1 MTRCYGRII
10 GGERLVDSVPGRDWH
25 ITSIISALRFDGTTE
40 SMTIDGPIDG
50 DIFYMYVSEI
60 LCPSLHEGDI
70 VIMDNLSCHKSERI
84 EQAIKAQKAELMFLP
99 PYSPDFN
106 PIEKMWSKVKS
117 YLRKAKA
124 RTQEDLDRA
133 ISISLASVSMQDAI
147 GWFQSCNYTL
157 IQS

>member
-1 MTRCYGRII
+1 MTRLYGRTH
-10 GGERLVDSVPGRDWH
+10 GGKRLVDSVPGRDWH
-25 ITSIISALRFDGTTE
+25 ITSIISAIRFDGTTE
-40 SMTIDGPIDG
+40 SMTVDGPIDG
-50 DIFYMYVSEI
+50 DIFYMYISKI
-60 LCPSLHEGDI
+60 LCPSLHEGDV

-84 EQAIKAQKAELMFLP
+84 EQAINERKAELLFLP

-117 YLRKAKA
+117 YLRKTKA

-133 ISISLASVSMQDAI
+133 ISAALASVSMQDAI

-157 IQS
+157 IHS

>member
-1 MTRCYGRII
+1 MT
-10 GGERLVDSVPGRDWH
+10 V
-25 ITSIISALRFDGTTE
+25 
-40 SMTIDGPIDG
+40 DGPIDG
-50 DIFYMYVSEI
+50 DIFYMYISKI
-60 LCPSLHEGDI
+60 LCPSLHEGDV

-84 EQAIKAQKAELMFLP
+84 EQAINERKAELLFLP

-117 YLRKAKA
+117 YLRKTKA

-133 ISISLASVSMQDAI
+133 ISAALASVSMQDAI

-157 IQS
+157 IHS